1 MFKNKTVQNAK
12 WIIGCKIIQS
22 LLQLVV
28 GMLSARY
35 LGPSN
40 YGLISYAASVVAF
53 MVPVMQLG
61 MRSTL
66 VQEYVAT
73 PEREG
78 QILGTGLVMNLVSA
92 IACMIGVTVFA
103 MASSAGDTVT
113 VIVCSLYS
121 VQLLFQGLEMLQC
134 WFQAKLLSK
143 YSSLAMLG
151 AYVAVSVYK
160 IWLLATG
167 KNIYWFAL
175 SHSVEYGVVGIAML
189 VIYRRIGRQKIG
201 FSAKIGKELFSRS
214 KYYILASMMMTVF
227 QSTSYIMLK
236 LIIGDAENGFYT
248 TASTCTTIAA
258 FVFTAILDSA
268 RPTILESRKES
279 VAAFERNVSG
289 LYAVMI
295 WLSLLQSIAFTLLA
309 KPVVWILYGAEY
321 LAAVPVLQIL
331 VWNTAFSYMGSVRNI
346 WILGEGKH
354 DQLWKINLSGA
365 VVNILLNALLIPV
378 WGACGAALASVLTQ
392 IFTNFV
398 LGFLMRQIRRNNA
411 LLIRGWNPLL
421 VLVLLRK
428 VQKREHK
435 TAFDIDRDGLT

>member
-12 WIIGCKIIQS
+12 WIIGCKIVQS

-61 MRSTL
+61 LRSTL

-78 QILGTGLVMNLVSA
+78 EIMGTGLVLNLISA
-92 IACMIGVTVFA
+92 VACMIGVTAFA
-103 MASSAGDTVT
+103 MASSTGDWVT
-113 VIVCSLYS
+113 ILVCALYS
-121 VQLLFQGLEMLQC
+121 TQLLFQTMEMLQC

-143 YSSLAMLG
+143 YASLAMLG
-151 AYVAVSVYK
+151 AYIAVSAYK

-167 KNIYWFAL
+167 KSVYWFAL
-175 SHSVEYGVVGIAML
+175 SHSVEYGIVGIVML
-189 VIYRRIGRQKIG
+189 GIWRKISGQKLR
-201 FSAKIGKELFSRS
+201 FSLRTGKELFSRS

-236 LIIGDAENGFYT
+236 LIIDDAENGFYT
-248 TASTCTTIAA
+248 TAATCTSIAA
-258 FVFTAILDSA
+258 FVFAAVLDSA
-268 RPTILESRKES
+268 RPTILESRKVS
-279 VAAFERNVSG
+279 VAAFEKNVSR
-289 LYAVMI
+289 LYAIVI
-295 WLSLLQSIAFTLLA
+295 WMSILQSVGFTLLA
-309 KPVVWILYGAEY
+309 KPMIWILYGPEY
-321 LAAVPVLQIL
+321 LAAVPVLRIL

-354 DQLWKINLSGA
+354 DQLWRINLAGA
-365 VVNILLNALLIPV
+365 IVNVLLNAVMIPL

-392 IFTNFV
+392 IVTNFV
-398 LGFLMRQIRRNNA
+398 LGFAMKEIQPNNR
-411 LLIRGWNPLL
+411 LLIKGLNPYLL
-421 VLVLLRK
+421 WEMVRK
-428 VQKREHK
+428 S
-435 TAFDIDRDGLT
+435 